1 MFEGIALH
9 GQFPFHRTVIDG
21 AQVAHVKRGGVRADI
36 DAFQKGLVFHH
47 QVGVHFLE
55 QQVPFAPETQK
66 TVQGGRICFGRAPF
80 AYLFQFL
87 YELSCKG
94 KETATVGRRG
104 EHFYHLVGGISRV
117 GTFEPCDDAPEP
129 GQVVCYGGLHGEQVI
144 PASLFCAGSHHDLG
158 NAGIPF
164 RRKKPVAGMQL
175 SYQTVVNHL
184 IVERAFL
191 HLDGRGPEF
200 NFYCCHIT

>member
-21 AQVAHVKRGGVRADI
+21 AQVAHVKEEEFGQTLMPFRKVSYSTIRLESTSSNSRSRSPRKRKNCSRRSYMFRPC
-36 DAFQKGLVFHH
+36 AFCLS
-47 QVGVHFLE
+47 
-55 QQVPFAPETQK
+55 
-66 TVQGGRICFGRAPF
+66 
-80 AYLFQFL
+80 FQFL

-104 EHFYHLVGGISRV
+104 EHFHHLVGGISRV

-164 RRKKPVAGMQL
+164 RRKSL
-175 SYQTVVNHL
+175 
-184 IVERAFL
+184 
-191 HLDGRGPEF
+191 
-200 NFYCCHIT
+200 